1 MIEFF
6 TFFSVTPI
14 VLGTKPNTC
23 KGLSAVS
30 LNDDRILI
38 VKKGSTPDDCIW
50 FLEVGISQ
58 TS

>member
-1 MIEFF
+1 VIEFF
-6 TFFSVTPI
+6 TFFRVTPI
-14 VLGTKPNTC
+14 VLGTKPNIC